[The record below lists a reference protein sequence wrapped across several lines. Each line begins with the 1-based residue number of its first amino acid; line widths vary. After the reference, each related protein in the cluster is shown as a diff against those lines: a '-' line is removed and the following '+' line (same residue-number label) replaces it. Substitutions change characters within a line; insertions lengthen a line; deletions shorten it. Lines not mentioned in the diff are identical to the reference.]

1 MITSGSTRLTASS
14 AATVRAVCVNFLVI
28 LPSKE
33 VVMRGFIVAIL
44 FILTAV
50 GSAIMHERDIYRN
63 LKLHGHALSAAWTC
77 EIYSA
82 EMKDV
87 SK

>member
-1 MITSGSTRLTASS
+1 
-14 AATVRAVCVNFLVI
+14 
-28 LPSKE
+28 
-33 VVMRGFIVAIL
+33 MRTFIISIL

-77 EIYSA
+77 EIYSS
-82 EMKDV
+82 EMQEV